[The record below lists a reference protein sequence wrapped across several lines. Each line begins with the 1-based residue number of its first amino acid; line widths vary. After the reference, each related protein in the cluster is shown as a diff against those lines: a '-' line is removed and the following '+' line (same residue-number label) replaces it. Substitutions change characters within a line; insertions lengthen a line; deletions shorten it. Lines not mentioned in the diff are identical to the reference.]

1 MRYYGGEVHCPRC
14 YTSKGTSGG
23 EGRHDTREQAHTGD
37 MAALIGAAVRETL
50 KAASETTQDT
60 TVKDSKLAAI
70 LATTIQPL
78 QMKGGLIQTHGDIHE
93 MHLVSW
99 NNAAYCCNREGD
111 PHGGTRYSACLK
123 HIRDNPFETL
133 ESHMEA
139 VELMNGPTDALLWL
153 GVFRALATANAWQ
166 LVPDD
171 IKESRSPLRIY
182 HWLINLN
189 PECPEAKRKKLRG
202 KIYGARLT
210 PFTQLGQLT
219 NGLTKWWN
227 WTTQA
232 EQLGMVLNNEELLDT
247 LQELVKPVLNKNN
260 GETGTD
266 LAQDLHSGRAAKR
279 IRLGHPMA
287 QLTLGEYLAVC
298 QNFGR
303 TLPPDT
309 PMSHAFVVT
318 TENPKGGDKGDKT
331 PGKGGGKGGRG
342 GDSKHWSQTVGTING
357 RTDSQ
362 CIQHVFKLGG
372 CDRRS
377 KNCEGDVK
385 DKMHDPKRLNQ
396 GILPEEVATWQEC
409 WKHKTGKCDYNVNE
423 CKFKHGD
430 GTAQLAWKKTQL
442 AKQQRGGV
450 PLGAKANMST
460 SRDAGEE
467 DGESIHFQIW
477 HELKALREDR
487 AAAQEDRARERQ
499 DRDAD
504 RALGLAHMQLAI
516 EDAPRGARRV
526 PLNRPC
532 TFLCSLFCGRSRPA
546 PFV

>member
-1 MRYYGGEVHCPRC
+1 
-14 YTSKGTSGG
+14 
-23 EGRHDTREQAHTGD
+23 
-37 MAALIGAAVRETL
+37 
-50 KAASETTQDT
+50 
-60 TVKDSKLAAI
+60 
-70 LATTIQPL
+70 
-78 QMKGGLIQTHGDIHE
+78 
-93 MHLVSW
+93 
-99 NNAAYCCNREGD
+99 
-111 PHGGTRYSACLK
+111 
-123 HIRDNPFETL
+123 
-133 ESHMEA
+133 
-139 VELMNGPTDALLWL
+139 
-153 GVFRALATANAWQ
+153 
-166 LVPDD
+166 
-171 IKESRSPLRIY
+171 
-182 HWLINLN
+182 
-189 PECPEAKRKKLRG
+189 
-202 KIYGARLT
+202 
-210 PFTQLGQLT
+210 
-219 NGLTKWWN
+219 
-227 WTTQA
+227 
-232 EQLGMVLNNEELLDT
+232 MVLNNEELLDT

-477 HELKALREDR
+477 HELKALRE
-487 AAAQEDRARERQ
+487 ERQ
-499 DRDAD
+499 NA
-504 RALGLAHMQLAI
+504 
-516 EDAPRGARRV
+516 
-526 PLNRPC
+526 
-532 TFLCSLFCGRSRPA
+532 
-546 PFV
+546 